1 LGIYILFVEVVVI
14 CAKEEVGRIRERN
27 SSVEENGI
35 VLEHPQ
41 DGLDI
46 CLDRISDMHR
56 KYIC

>member
-14 CAKEEVGRIRERN
+14 CAKEEVGRIRERK

-41 DGLDI
+41 DGLDL
-46 CLDRISDMHR
+46 CLDRIFDTQ
-56 KYIC
+56 

>member
-1 LGIYILFVEVVVI
+1 MGISILFVEVVMI
-14 CAKEEVGRIRERN
+14 CAKEEVGRIRERK

-41 DGLDI
+41 DGLDLW
-46 CLDRISDMHR
+46 LDRILICNR